1 MPFEGAVLLIEAN
14 RSPVIQSM
22 AAVMTSAER
31 SESAARDLVSV
42 AEFRGWLAR
51 AASCSWFEY
60 HRGLLLWDR
69 SPASALSDDHRRA
82 LAKIANA
89 VFQAAAQGEVYLVQ
103 RRNGPF
109 DFSYVAI
116 KVAPARGK
124 RVSRSL
130 PNAGID
136 DLPAAA

>member
-1 MPFEGAVLLIEAN
+1 MTALT
-14 RSPVIQSM
+14 
-22 AAVMTSAER
+22 TSAER
-31 SESAARDLVSV
+31 HKSGTRDLISV
-42 AEFRGWLAR
+42 AEFRGWVAR

-60 HRGLLLWDR
+60 HRGMLLWDR

-89 VFQAAAQGEVYLVQ
+89 VFQAAERGEVHLVQ

-116 KVAPARGK
+116 KAAPARGK
-124 RVSRSL
+124 RAPRLL
-130 PNAGID
+130 PDAGVD

>member
-1 MPFEGAVLLIEAN
+1 MT
-14 RSPVIQSM
+14 
-22 AAVMTSAER
+22 AVMTSAER
-31 SESAARDLVSV
+31 SESAARDLISV

-69 SPASALSDDHRRA
+69 SPASALPDEHRRA

-89 VFQAAAQGEVYLVQ
+89 VFQAAEQGEVHLAQ

-116 KVAPARGK
+116 KAAPARGK
-124 RVSRSL
+124 RVPRSL
-130 PNAGID
+130 PNAGVD

>member
-1 MPFEGAVLLIEAN
+1 MTAVA
-14 RSPVIQSM
+14 
-22 AAVMTSAER
+22 TSAER
-31 SESAARDLVSV
+31 SESGTRDLISA

-60 HRGLLLWDR
+60 HGGLLIWE
-69 SPASALSDDHRRA
+69 SAPASALSDEHRRA
-82 LAKIANA
+82 LAKMANA
-89 VFQAAAQGEVYLVQ
+89 VFQAAEQGEVHLVQ

-116 KVAPARGK
+116 KARPARGK
-124 RVSRSL
+124 RVLRSV
-130 PNAGID
+130 PAAGVD